1 MYVRSILACLLS
13 LCILTP
19 IAAASTQADLEK
31 AAELRKIAFVL
42 VTEPSAT
49 GVDQARDL
57 IRQAMQKVPG
67 CTLVELDR
75 SLPAN
80 ADLVSK
86 YRLAGSPV
94 PLVLVA
100 GRSGVVAGGLP
111 AAAASAERL
120 VALVPSPKKETI
132 LQALESGK
140 AVFICAGRKSMDAR
154 STAVSNCSSA
164 CDQSSGKCVL
174 VEVDM
179 DDPAETNFLKSLKV
193 DLAATE
199 PVTLVVNA
207 TGQIAGTYVGA
218 VDVAELV
225 QATTK
230 KVGGCCP
237 ATVAGGSKACP
248 PQKK

>member
-1 MYVRSILACLLS
+1 MYTRVAVVCLMTSLLLAPL
-13 LCILTP
+13 
-19 IAAASTQADLEK
+19 AGASAQADLEK

-132 LQALESGK
+132 LLALQSGK
-140 AVFICAGRKSMDAR
+140 AVFICAGRKSMDTR
-154 STAVSNCSSA
+154 STAVSTCSSA

-174 VEVDM
+174 IEVDM
-179 DDPAETNFLKSLKV
+179 DDPAEA

-207 TGQIAGTYVGA
+207 SGQIAGTYVGA